1 MRSLYTAV
9 SGIKSNQM
17 KMDVIANNIANVNT
31 VAFKGSRLNFSEMMV
46 QTTKSASSSTIDGLG
61 GTNAIGVGLGVQVA
75 SMNTMTAQGALQ
87 NSGRALDAAIQG
99 EGYFVVTDGSNTY
112 YTRNGNFMV
121 AGDGSLVTSDGYR
134 VLGRLADETGV
145 VGSIHPLEPIKVPLG
160 QSTAPNSTTQIAVGN
175 NLDASAA
182 AGTKAAATLK
192 IYDAAGV
199 GYQVSVD
206 FIKTTTAGEWE
217 VKFSFDESTDIMQNW
232 LNDNYPDY
240 DTLSKEEKEA
250 AIEEGNDELLG
261 GTLVRTSK
269 VYFDEKGKLDED
281 KTRNANGVNEPLL
294 VKSVSF
300 EAIGG
305 SEVNLDIDIS
315 QVTQYSGASN
325 VVSRGQDGNPMAT
338 LQSVTFTD
346 KGEVLGVFS
355 SGYTKVLGAIIT
367 ATFSNAE
374 GLENQG
380 GGYFSESM
388 NTGGVLYSKVGENG
402 HGTLAVGCLELS
414 NVDLSEQLTDM
425 IVTQRAYQMNSKTM
439 LTVDEML
446 QELMT
451 IKR

>member
-46 QTTKSASSSTIDGLG
+46 QTIKSASSSTIDGLG
-61 GTNAIGVGLGVQVA
+61 GTNSIGIGLGVQVA

-99 EGYFVVTDGSNTY
+99 EGYFVVTDGSNTF

-175 NLDASAA
+175 NLNASATE
-182 AGTKAAATLK
+182 GTKAAATLK
-192 IYDAAGV
+192 IYDEAGV

-206 FIKTTTAGEWE
+206 FIKTANDGEWT
-217 VKFSFDESTDIMQNW
+217 VQFSFDESNQMVQDW
-232 LNDNYPDY
+232 LEINYPNY
-240 DTLSKEEKEA
+240 DTMSKEEKEKAVSEANDALVA
-250 AIEEGNDELLG
+250 AG
-261 GTLVRTSK
+261 RTSTII
-269 VYFDEKGKLDED
+269 FDEKGKLDEAA
-281 KTRNANGVNEPLL
+281 TRAANGVAEPLL

-305 SEVNLDIDIS
+305 SQVNLDINVS
-315 QVTQYSGASN
+315 EVTQYSGASN